1 MRRFLRM
8 AADGSDSLRWS
19 KVGLAKEVLA
29 ELPSQMLEY
38 FERTHMTPCHTVPG
52 QPKVLQ
58 DLADPAWWRAFT
70 QPEVIGSSSSNQT
83 AANVSTPSTSSVQV
97 TSSAQAA
104 NKRQNNQETSPSYGG
119 SAASARLVSTHT
131 APGQS
136 LRPSPK
142 QSLANLDWNE
152 NDLTLE
158 QGSHSSA
165 ALLSPDHVKRT
176 SSHQPPGAHVTDD
189 SSPRTSS
196 IHPSNV
202 RRQMSLGPASHSH
215 IQMIVNRR
223 MPSTPDSI
231 NPKPSNSSG

>member
-58 DLADPAWWRAFT
+58 DLADPAWWRGFT
-70 QPEVIGSSSSNQT
+70 QPEVIGSSGSDQT
-83 AANVSTPSTSSVQV
+83 TVSAPTPSTSSIQV
-97 TSSAQAA
+97 ASSAQAA
-104 NKRQNNQETSPSYGG
+104 SKRQNNQDTSPSYGG
-119 SAASARLVSTHT
+119 SAAPVRLASTII
-131 APGQS
+131 APGTS

-152 NDLTLE
+152 NDITLNK
-158 QGSHSSA
+158 GSQSSA
-165 ALLSPDHVKRT
+165 ALLSLDHVKRV
-176 SSHQPPGAHVTDD
+176 SSHQPPVAYVADD

-196 IHPSNV
+196 IHPSHV
-202 RRQMSLGPASHSH
+202 RRQMSLGPAAHSH
-215 IQMIVNRR
+215 VQMTVNRR
-223 MPSTPDSI
+223 MPSTPDPI

>member
-52 QPKVLQ
+52 QPKMLQ

-83 AANVSTPSTSSVQV
+83 TVNAPTPSTSSVQA

-104 NKRQNNQETSPSYGG
+104 NKRQNNQDTSASYAG
-119 SAASARLVSTHT
+119 SAAQLRLASTNT
-131 APGQS
+131 TPSQS

-142 QSLANLDWNE
+142 QSLANLEWNE
-152 NDLTLE
+152 NDSTLN

-165 ALLSPDHVKRT
+165 APLSPDHVKRI
-176 SSHQPPGAHVTDD
+176 SSHQLPGAHVTDD
-189 SSPRTSS
+189 SNPRTSS

-202 RRQMSLGPASHSH
+202 RRQMSLGPAAHSH
-215 IQMIVNRR
+215 IQMTVNRR
-223 MPSTPDSI
+223 MPSTPDPI

>member
-70 QPEVIGSSSSNQT
+70 QPEVISSISDQT
-83 AANVSTPSTSSVQV
+83 TTNAPTPSTSSVQV

-104 NKRQNNQETSPSYGG
+104 NKRQNNQDTSASYGG
-119 SAASARLVSTHT
+119 SSGSVRLASTNTV
-131 APGQS
+131 PGQS

-152 NDLTLE
+152 NDLILN

-165 ALLSPDHVKRT
+165 AVLSPDHVKRI
-176 SSHQPPGAHVTDD
+176 SSHQLPGAHVADD
-189 SSPRTSS
+189 SSPRSSS

-202 RRQMSLGPASHSH
+202 RRQMSLGPAAHSH
-215 IQMIVNRR
+215 IQMTVNRR
-223 MPSTPDSI
+223 MPSIPDPI